1 MLQAPR
7 IVRWTLPALLLT
19 LVIGGYAIVAASGRE
34 DGGPTSTSAPATTST
49 TAKGKHKHKA
59 KRVKVRKGD
68 TVGSIAHR
76 SKLTVVELLELNPKV
91 DPRLLRPG
99 QRLKISR

>member
-19 LVIGGYAIVAASGRE
+19 LVVGGYAIVAASGRE
-34 DGGPTSTSAPATTST
+34 DGSKPGSSAPTTT
-49 TAKGKHKHKA
+49 TAKKRPKA
-59 KRVKVRKGD
+59 KRVMVHTGD
-68 TVGSIAHR
+68 TVASIARKAH
-76 SKLTVVELLELNPKV
+76 LTAVELLELNPNV

>member
-19 LVIGGYAIVAASGRE
+19 LVVGGYAIVAASGRE
-34 DGGPTSTSAPATTST
+34 DGGAGSSTPTTTTPRSAP
-49 TAKGKHKHKA
+49 KA
-59 KRVKVRKGD
+59 KRVMVHSGD
-68 TVGSIAHR
+68 TVASIAR
-76 SKLTVVELLELNPKV
+76 KAKLTAVELLELNPNV

>member
-19 LVIGGYAIVAASGRE
+19 LVIGGYAIVAASGLKGDAQPGE
-34 DGGPTSTSAPATTST
+34 ATPVTTST
-49 TAKGKHKHKA
+49 TKQRPKA
-59 KRVKVRKGD
+59 KRIKVRSGD
-68 TVGSIAHR
+68 TVASIARR
-76 SKLTVVELLELNPKV
+76 SKLTVVRLLELNPNV

>member
-19 LVIGGYAIVAASGRE
+19 LVVGGFAIVAASGR
-34 DGGPTSTSAPATTST
+34 GGEPRSTAPASR
-49 TAKGKHKHKA
+49 AKSKHRPR
-59 KRVKVRKGD
+59 RVKVHSGD
-68 TVGSIAHR
+68 TPSSIAR
-76 SKLTVVELLELNPKV
+76 RVKLSVVELLELNPDV

-99 QRLKISR
+99 QKLKISR

>member
-19 LVIGGYAIVAASGRE
+19 LVVGGYAIVAASGRQ
-34 DGGPTSTSAPATTST
+34 DSGKPGSSAPTTT
-49 TAKGKHKHKA
+49 TKKRTKA
-59 KRVKVRKGD
+59 KRVMVHTGD
-68 TVGSIAHR
+68 TVASIAR
-76 SKLTVVELLELNPKV
+76 KAKLTAVELLELNPDV

>member
-19 LVIGGYAIVAASGRE
+19 LVVGGYAIVAASGRE
-34 DGGPTSTSAPATTST
+34 DGGQPGSSTPTTTT
-49 TAKGKHKHKA
+49 KQRAKA
-59 KRVKVRKGD
+59 KRVTVHTGD
-68 TVGSIAHR
+68 TVASIAR
-76 SKLTVVELLELNPKV
+76 KAKLSAVELLELNPNV

>member
-34 DGGPTSTSAPATTST
+34 DGGKPSTSAPATTST
-49 TAKGKHKHKA
+49 TSKSKQRHKP
-59 KRVKVRKGD
+59 KRVKVREGD
-68 TVGSIAHR
+68 TVAAIAR
-76 SKLTVVELLELNPKV
+76 RAKLTVVRLLELNPAV

>member
-19 LVIGGYAIVAASGRE
+19 LVIGGYAIVSASGRE
-34 DGGPTSTSAPATTST
+34 DAKPGSSAPATTST
-49 TAKGKHKHKA
+49 TKSKHKP

-68 TVGSIAHR
+68 TVASIANR
-76 SKLTVVELLELNPKV
+76 SKLTVIELLELNPKV

>member
-19 LVIGGYAIVAASGRE
+19 LVVGGYAIVAASGRE
-34 DGGPTSTSAPATTST
+34 DSSQGSSTQTTT
-49 TAKGKHKHKA
+49 TKKRPKA
-59 KRVKVRKGD
+59 KRVMVHSGD
-68 TVGSIAHR
+68 TVASIAR
-76 SKLTVVELLELNPKV
+76 KANLTAVELLELNPNV

>member
-19 LVIGGYAIVAASGRE
+19 LLIGGYVIVSSSLRA
-34 DGGPTSTSAPATTST
+34 DGTQPGSSTPATTT
-49 TAKGKHKHKA
+49 TTKRHHKP

-68 TVGSIAHR
+68 TAASIAHR
-76 SKLTVVELLELNPKV
+76 SKLTVVELLRLNPKV

-99 QRLKISR
+99 QRLKITR

>member
-19 LVIGGYAIVAASGRE
+19 LVVGGYAIVAASGRE
-34 DGGPTSTSAPATTST
+34 DSSQGSSTQTTT
-49 TAKGKHKHKA
+49 TKKRPKA
-59 KRVKVRKGD
+59 KRVMVHSGD
-68 TVGSIAHR
+68 TVASIAR
-76 SKLTVVELLELNPKV
+76 KAKLTAVELLELNPNV

>member
-19 LVIGGYAIVAASGRE
+19 LMVGGYAIVAASGIE
-34 DGGPTSTSAPATTST
+34 DGGGSSSSAPATTT
-49 TAKGKHKHKA
+49 HKRHKA
-59 KRVKVRKGD
+59 KRVTVHTGD
-68 TVGSIAHR
+68 TVASIARHAH
-76 SKLTVVELLELNPKV
+76 LTVVELLKLNPNV

>member
-19 LVIGGYAIVAASGRE
+19 LVVGGYAIVAASGVE
-34 DGGPTSTSAPATTST
+34 DSGQGSSTHTTT
-49 TAKGKHKHKA
+49 TATKKRPKA
-59 KRVKVRKGD
+59 KRVMVHSGD
-68 TVGSIAHR
+68 TVASIAR
-76 SKLTVVELLELNPKV
+76 KADLTAVELLELNPNV

>member
-19 LVIGGYAIVAASGRE
+19 LVIGGYAIVAASGA
-34 DGGPTSTSAPATTST
+34 GGQARPGSATPVTT
-49 TAKGKHKHKA
+49 KA
-59 KRVKVRKGD
+59 KRHKPKRVMVHTGD
-68 TVGSIAHR
+68 TPASIAR
-76 SKLTVVELLELNPKV
+76 RAKLTVVELLDLNPHV

>member
-19 LVIGGYAIVAASGRE
+19 LVVGGYAIVAASGVK
-34 DGGPTSTSAPATTST
+34 DGNGSSSDAPATTT
-49 TAKGKHKHKA
+49 HKRHKA
-59 KRVKVRKGD
+59 KRVMVHTGD
-68 TVGSIAHR
+68 TVASIARHAH
-76 SKLTVVELLELNPKV
+76 LTVVELLELNPNV